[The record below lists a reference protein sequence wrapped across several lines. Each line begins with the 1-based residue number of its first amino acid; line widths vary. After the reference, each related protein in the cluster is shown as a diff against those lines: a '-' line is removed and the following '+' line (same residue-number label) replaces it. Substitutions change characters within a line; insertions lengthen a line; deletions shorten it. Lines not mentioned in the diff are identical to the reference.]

1 MRLNTTKR
9 YTHII
14 FIYIIV
20 ALLFL
25 FDMVQFQGADG
36 GKMLLTPYLAL
47 VIGFFI
53 YRGNPVFVYDSDGE
67 VIIIN
72 NREPSL
78 AKFSR
83 AFAKQYEFPKRK
95 LKSYSIISL
104 PFRRILTLK
113 VESKEKGTKVMRFGI
128 SYINKQELKDL
139 ERSLRGILSKN
150 KKMKE
155 ANG

>member
-9 YTHII
+9 YIQIVFT
-14 FIYIIV
+14 YIII

-25 FDMVQFQGADG
+25 FDMINFQSEG
-36 GKMLLTPYLAL
+36 GKMILTPYLL
-47 VIGFFI
+47 LILGFFI

-155 ANG
+155 ANES